1 MLLRSIAIMN
11 LSFPAPAKGLL
22 VSCLLGLTLTG
33 CIVTPDRYETRQVV
47 RYEKPYPV
55 YRDRVYTQTQRV
67 YVPYAVRERE
77 KIYINQRSDWRADN
91 NRNQRWDDNKGWDK
105 RDNDKRRKGW
115 SRGWREQNN
124 NRDDDRD

>member
-1 MLLRSIAIMN
+1 MN

-77 KIYINQRSDWRADN
+77 KIYINQRRDWRADN

-105 RDNDKRRKGW
+105 RENDKRRKGW

-124 NRDDDRD
+124 DRDDDRD